1 MKILAAVLLL
11 LIAAWWFG
19 TAPPAYIEIAPPYET
34 LQDAAPAPVL
44 AADAGD
50 YVLANLQTQPSELPG
65 YDEVVLREDQGV
77 AYVTGM
83 DGWIWKV
90 GLASGQARRF
100 ADPPLMP
107 AGARLDPTNPNRLYV
122 CAARLYGSPYR
133 EEERAGVYWLDISAA
148 SSSGERPV
156 HPVALR
162 VPLPPPRAA
171 QAGNEGM
178 LFAPGTEPTV
188 AINDANPAA
197 SRDIA
202 FCNDLDV
209 SRDGRRIY
217 FTEPFAYENA
227 SMGAGA
233 FREAISLGRNGRLWK
248 LDLDRGT
255 VSLVA
260 QNYTFIDGVL
270 LEHGSDTGAREQSV
284 LVTETVK
291 FRILRFHLYGER
303 AARDEILWE
312 SLPGLPDGI
321 DRDAQGRIWV
331 GLVKTRSK
339 VGTWMH
345 QHPWIKPLLLRLP
358 HALLPVPRQTG
369 LMALSPD
376 ARRVLFYSV
385 HDGSRLADISV
396 VTPGVNALFPAN
408 FDLAQRGFHR
418 LPYPGTGGL
427 RPPTY
432 PQER

>member
-1 MKILAAVLLL
+1 MAKAAWGVAVLL
-11 LIAAWWFG
+11 IAGWWIA
-19 TAPPAYIEIAPPYET
+19 TEPPAYIEIAPPYES
-34 LQDAAPAPVL
+34 LQDAAPAAVL

-50 YVLANLQTQPSELPG
+50 YVLANLRTQPSELPG
-65 YDEVVLREDQGV
+65 YDEVVLREDQNA
-77 AYVTGM
+77 AYVTAM

-90 GLASGQARRF
+90 DLASGQAERF

-107 AGARLDPTNPNRLYV
+107 AGARLDPTDPDRLYV
-122 CAARLYGSPYR
+122 CAARLYGARYD
-133 EEERAGVYWLDISAA
+133 EEERPGVYWLDVSATPTT
-148 SSSGERPV
+148 GVRPV

-171 QAGNEGM
+171 QAGAEGM
-178 LFAPGTEPTV
+178 LFAPGTTPTV
-188 AINDANPAA
+188 AIDDANPAA

-233 FREAISLGRNGRLWK
+233 FREAIALGRNGRLWQ

-270 LEHGSDTGAREQSV
+270 LEHGAAADAREKSV

-291 FRILRFHLYGER
+291 FRILRFYLDGER
-303 AARDEILWE
+303 ATRDEILWE

-339 VGTWMH
+339 VGTWVH
-345 QHPWIKPLLLRLP
+345 KHPWIKPLLLRLP
-358 HALLPVPRQTG
+358 HALLPVPKQTG
-369 LMALSPD
+369 LIALSPD
-376 ARRVLFYSV
+376 ASRVLFYSV
-385 HDGSRLADISV
+385 HDGSRVADISV
-396 VTPGVNALFPAN
+396 VTPGKDALYPAN

-418 LPYPGTGGL
+418 LPYPKE
-427 RPPTY
+427 
-432 PQER
+432 Q